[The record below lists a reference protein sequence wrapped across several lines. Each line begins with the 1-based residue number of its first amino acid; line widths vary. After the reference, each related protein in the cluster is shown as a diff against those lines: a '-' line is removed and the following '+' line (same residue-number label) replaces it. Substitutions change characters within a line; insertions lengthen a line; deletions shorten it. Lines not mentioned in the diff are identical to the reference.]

1 MIVPFLQLDLLL
13 LAFDLGVVG
22 LYVRIIYCFTFRPI
36 VIKPQLITLRITL
49 DLYMLQHCPAVDL
62 PYIYLGIYVFMS
74 YLATSY
80 CCAFSFTLNI
90 LELIIAFY

>member
-1 MIVPFLQLDLLL
+1 MIVPFLQLNLLL

-62 PYIYLGIYVFMS
+62 PYYAWHICVYVIPS
-74 YLATSY
+74 Y
-80 CCAFSFTLNI
+80 
-90 LELIIAFY
+90 